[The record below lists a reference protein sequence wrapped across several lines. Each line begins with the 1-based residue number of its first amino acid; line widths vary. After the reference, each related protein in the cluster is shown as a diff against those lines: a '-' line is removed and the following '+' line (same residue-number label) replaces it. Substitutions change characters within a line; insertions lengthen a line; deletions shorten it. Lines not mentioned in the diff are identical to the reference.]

1 MSDPERDNE
10 TNDPRLATSTQDL
23 SANGHAPETEA
34 LPPPIPLRPGDQEP
48 PRRRVKVKKWRI
60 ALVVFGLGII
70 AVISTLFGM
79 MMAVA
84 SGLPKLEEPAFQ
96 NSRLVDTNGRSLGLL
111 TGNQRRIAVDS
122 AQISPVMKQA
132 IIAIE
137 DRRFYTN
144 DGVDLRGIGRALW
157 QDVRAKQTVQ
167 GGSTITQQFVKTAL
181 AAQEKRTLFNKMR
194 EAALAFQITRKW
206 SKQRILRN
214 YLNTIYFGNG
224 AYGIESAA
232 RVYFSS
238 EHPGCEANKARPCA
252 AQLEVQEAAMLA
264 GIVQSPSAF
273 DPLQHPKASKR
284 RRDLVLARMLEQGYI
299 SRPQYDTAVAEPIP
313 IRADVKPPVE
323 KTASPYFTSWV
334 RQQVVD
340 KLGGGQ
346 VGARQAFEG
355 GLTVK
360 TTIDLKLQD
369 AADRAINQYLSWQGG
384 PRASM
389 VVLDNKTAEVRAM
402 VGGDNYDTKPFN
414 LATQGQRQPGSA
426 FKPFVLA
433 EALGDGISPNSV
445 WSSHKLTFN
454 LGKEHVVVENYNDA
468 YAGITTLAR
477 ATTFSDNSVYVQVA
491 RRIGSKKVARLA
503 REMGIRTPVSR
514 NLSIALGGLHEG
526 VTPIDM
532 AHAYL
537 TFANGGKFVYGTMS
551 PGEVRGIRRPGPVG
565 IERISRKDE
574 PITLP
579 TGEKAVNKVREKR
592 IIDGKVAGT
601 VTSMLQAVVK
611 NGTGTRAAVPD
622 TFVAGKTGTT
632 ENYGDAWFV
641 GWTGR
646 YTVAIWVG
654 YPDKLRPMKTEY
666 AGQPVAGG
674 TFPAAIFRSFIQNA
688 FAAYPKKEKEK
699 KKDEATG
706 AATPT
711 PGTPGQQAPTTPNPA
726 PSTQAPTGGTG
737 GDGKDDGGGDG
748 GNTGGAEP
756 APPTTEQPPAQ
767 QQPAPVPTAPPP
779 TGAAEPAPQG

>member
-10 TNDPRLATSTQDL
+10 TDHPRLATSTQDL
-23 SANGHAPETEA
+23 STNGHAPQTGT
-34 LPPPIPLRPGDQEP
+34 LPPPIPLRPGAQEP
-48 PRRRVKVKKWRI
+48 PRRRVKVKKWRV

-96 NSRLVDTNGRSLGLL
+96 NSRLLDTNGNSLGLL

-144 DGVDLRGIGRALW
+144 DGVDLRGIARALW

-181 AAQEKRTLFNKMR
+181 AAQQKRTLFNKMR

-238 EHPGCEANKARPCA
+238 DHPGCETNKARPCA
-252 AQLEVQEAAMLA
+252 AQLEVHEAATLA
-264 GIVQSPSAF
+264 GIVQSPSAY

-284 RRDLVLARMLEQGYI
+284 RRDLVLLRMLEQGYI
-299 SRPQYDTAVAEPIP
+299 SRPLYDEAVAQPIP
-313 IRADVKPPVE
+313 IRADVKPPIE
-323 KTASPYFTSWV
+323 KTENPYFTSWV

-369 AADRAINQYLSWQGG
+369 AAERAINQYLSWQGG

-389 VVLDNKTAEVRAM
+389 VVLDNKNAEVRAM

-433 EALGDGISPNSV
+433 EALNDGISPSSV

-491 RRIGSKKVARLA
+491 RRIGSKKVALLA

-514 NLSIALGGLHEG
+514 NLSIALGGLHQG

-537 TFANGGKFVYGTMS
+537 TFARGGKFVYGTMS
-551 PGEVRGIRRPGPVG
+551 PGELRGIRRPGPVG

-592 IIDGKVAGT
+592 ILDPKIAGT
-601 VTSMLQAVVK
+601 VTSLLQSVVK

-641 GWTGR
+641 GWTSR

-699 KKDEATG
+699 KKDEEAAGT
-706 AATPT
+706 ATPP
-711 PGTPGQQAPTTPNPA
+711 PGTPGQAAPTTPNPA
-726 PSTQAPTGGTG
+726 PSTQAPTGGAG
-737 GDGKDDGGGDG
+737 GDGNDDGEGGDG
-748 GNTGGAEP
+748 DTGGTEP
-756 APPTTEQPPAQ
+756 APPPTEQPPAQ
-767 QQPAPVPTAPPP
+767 QQPTPAPTAPP
-779 TGAAEPAPQG
+779 TGAAPPAPQG

>member
-1 MSDPERDNE
+1 MSDPERDIE
-10 TNDPRLATSTQDL
+10 TDHRRLATSPPGAQDQA
-23 SANGHAPETEA
+23 ANGRATEEQ
-34 LPPPIPLRPGDQEP
+34 PPAPIPLHPDYEGPEP
-48 PRRRVKVKKWRI
+48 PRRRVKVKKWRV

-70 AVISTLFGM
+70 AVLSTLFGM

-84 SGLPKLEEPAFQ
+84 SGLPQLEEPAFQ
-96 NSRLVDTNGRSLGLL
+96 NSRLVDMNGKPLGLL
-111 TGNQRRIAVDS
+111 TGNQRRVAVDS
-122 AQISPVMKQA
+122 SQISPVMKQA
-132 IIAIE
+132 IISIE

-181 AAQEKRTLFNKMR
+181 AAQQKRTLFNKMR
-194 EAALAFQITRKW
+194 EAALAYQITRKW

-232 RVYFSS
+232 RVYFAG
-238 EHPGCEANKARPCA
+238 EHQGCESNKDRPCA
-252 AQLEVQEAAMLA
+252 AQLEVQEAALLA

-284 RRDLVLARMLEQGYI
+284 RRDLVLSRMLADGYI
-299 SRPQYDTAVAEPIP
+299 SQPQYQTAIAEPIP
-313 IRADVKPPVE
+313 IRADVKPPRE
-323 KTASPYFTSWV
+323 DTRYPYFTSWV

-360 TTIDLKLQD
+360 TTLDVKLQD
-369 AADRAINQYLSWQGG
+369 AADRAVKQWLSWQAG

-389 VVLDNKTAEVRAM
+389 VVLDNDSGEVRAM
-402 VGGDNYDTKPFN
+402 VGGDDYATKPFN

-433 EALGDGISPNSV
+433 EALKDGVSPSSV

-454 LGKEHVVVENYNDA
+454 LGKEHVVVENYNNA

-477 ATTFSDNSVYVQVA
+477 ATTFTDNSVYMQVA
-491 RRIGSKKVARLA
+491 RQIGSKKVARLA

-514 NLSIALGGLHEG
+514 NLSIALGGLHQG
-526 VTPIDM
+526 VTPLDM

-551 PGEVRGIRRPGPVG
+551 PGELRGIRRPGPVG
-565 IERISRKDE
+565 IERITSRRDGKNE
-574 PITLP
+574 PVTLP
-579 TGEKAVNKVREKR
+579 TGDPAVNRKRTKR
-592 IIDGKVAGT
+592 IIDAKVAST
-601 VTSMLQAVVK
+601 VTGLLQSVVK
-611 NGTGTRAAVPD
+611 QGTGTRAQVAD

-641 GWTGR
+641 GWTSR

-654 YPDKLRPMKTEY
+654 YPDKLRPMKTEF

-674 TFPAAIFRSFIQNA
+674 TFPAAIFRAFIQNA
-688 FAAYPKKEKEK
+688 FAVYPKKEKEK

-706 AATPT
+706 AATPS

-726 PSTQAPTGGTG
+726 PSIQAPTGGTG
-737 GDGKDDGGGDG
+737 DGD
-748 GNTGGAEP
+748 TGGAQP
-756 APPTTEQPPAQ
+756 KPPTTEQPPAQ
-767 QQPAPVPTAPPP
+767 QQPTPAPTAAAPA
-779 TGAAEPAPQG
+779 TGAAPPAPQG